1 MLKSLKMLL
10 SLVVLISIL
19 AFIVCATTNGPG
31 YGGKGQTFDILAYP
45 EGIGT
50 LLFFYQPYESVSEKM
65 KFDVAL
71 LSESYGGKLR
81 LVLIDVDRKK
91 DLLFRHQIREVP
103 TLILFDR
110 LGTEFHR
117 WLPYD
122 FRIAFSKKEMQRVI
136 DRLLVE

>member
-1 MLKSLKMLL
+1 MLKSPRMLL
-10 SLVVLISIL
+10 SLMALISIL
-19 AFIVCATTNGPG
+19 GFIACTTTR

-50 LLFFYQPYESVSEKM
+50 LLFFYRPYESVSEKI

-71 LSESYGGKLR
+71 LTESYGGKLR
-81 LVLIDVDRKK
+81 VVFIDVNRKGE
-91 DLLFRHQIREVP
+91 LLFRHQVQGVP

-122 FRIAFSKKEMQRVI
+122 FRIAFSKKEIQRVI